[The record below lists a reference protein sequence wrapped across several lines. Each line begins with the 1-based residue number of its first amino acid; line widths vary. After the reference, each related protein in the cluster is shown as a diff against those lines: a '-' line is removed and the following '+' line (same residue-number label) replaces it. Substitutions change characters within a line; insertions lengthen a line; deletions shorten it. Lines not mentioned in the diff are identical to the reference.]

1 MATHP
6 PRAGP
11 RVSRGN
17 AKRPLAGIPQSSRH
31 VRDTRHTFFYQLNQL
46 DGTFLINY
54 SEWTAISRTCNLET
68 MHRPATLAALK
79 KRVGSRIRRRR
90 DEFGMSQEALAFEA
104 EMTASYLSQIEGG
117 KRNPSL
123 QALHRLSCA
132 LRLDVE
138 ELLKA

>member
-1 MATHP
+1 
-6 PRAGP
+6 
-11 RVSRGN
+11 
-17 AKRPLAGIPQSSRH
+17 
-31 VRDTRHTFFYQLNQL
+31 
-46 DGTFLINY
+46 
-54 SEWTAISRTCNLET
+54 

-104 EMTASYLSQIEGG
+104 KMTTSYLSQIEGG

-123 QALHRLSCA
+123 NALHRLSCV
-132 LRLDVE
+132 LGLDLE

>member
-1 MATHP
+1 
-6 PRAGP
+6 
-11 RVSRGN
+11 
-17 AKRPLAGIPQSSRH
+17 
-31 VRDTRHTFFYQLNQL
+31 
-46 DGTFLINY
+46 LINY
-54 SEWTAISRTCNLET
+54 SEWTAISRTCNLQA

-123 QALHRLSCA
+123 EALHRLSCA
-132 LRLDVE
+132 LRLDLE

>member
-1 MATHP
+1 MGSK
-6 PRAGP
+6 PRTKTGTYP
-11 RVSRGN
+11 
-17 AKRPLAGIPQSSRH
+17 IPH
-31 VRDTRHTFFYQLNQL
+31 IPYFFQLNQL
-46 DGTFLINY
+46 DGTSLINY
-54 SEWTAISRTCNLET
+54 SEWTAISRTCNLEA
-68 MHRPATLAALK
+68 MHRHPTLAALK

-123 QALHRLSCA
+123 EALHRLSCA
-132 LRLDVE
+132 LRLDLE